1 MAGTLTGSGDDIWRQ
16 TRGIML
22 NVGGSI
28 WRRLSGVIWRNFREA
43 MTEDGGYL
51 AGIIGGEMLG

>member
-1 MAGTLTGSGDDIWRQ
+1 MMA
-16 TRGIML
+16 
-22 NVGGSI
+22 
-28 WRRLSGVIWRNFREA
+28 VIWRNFREA